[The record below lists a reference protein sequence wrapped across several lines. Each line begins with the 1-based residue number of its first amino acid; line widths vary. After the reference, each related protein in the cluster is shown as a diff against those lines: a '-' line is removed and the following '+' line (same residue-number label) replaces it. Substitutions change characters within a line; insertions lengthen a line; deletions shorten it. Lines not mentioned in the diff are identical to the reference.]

1 MHPLVRMSRVP
12 NDSIVFSFLRPE
24 FFPDFFL
31 VTLSQVLQLM
41 MFLGGFSPNLTQED
55 VQWYTS
61 VTMVMQETTAI
72 SDIRNELLRNMQN
85 QNQTIHD

>member
-1 MHPLVRMSRVP
+1 MSRVP

-55 VQWYTS
+55 VQ
-61 VTMVMQETTAI
+61 
-72 SDIRNELLRNMQN
+72 
-85 QNQTIHD
+85 